1 MDNSTQYERL
11 RFIELI
17 VVWEGEINT
26 GNLTRQF
33 QISRQQAS
41 KDINCY
47 KEQSPGS
54 LIYDASLKCFL
65 PSTHFQCIYPS
76 TTSSDYLFWRE
87 YGLQKPLSSP
97 EASSCSSLVLPS
109 RNISP
114 LIMRALVKAMRH
126 QYRIEVDYVSLS
138 NPNGMGRIVI
148 PHHFVKTGLRW
159 HLRAWCEKSKAYR
172 DFVLSRFRGTPD
184 FLGPGKHD
192 AVEDIA
198 WNTNVTVLLQPD
210 PRLSKEK
217 REVLE
222 NDYQM
227 SGGVLPITTRGCLV
241 QYLLRELQVNIKML
255 DGTPEAQQLV
265 CVNLVDIKQWLFEG

>member
-1 MDNSTQYERL
+1 MDNSTQNERL

-47 KEQSPGS
+47 REQFPGS

-65 PSTHFQCIYPS
+65 PSPHFQCIYPP

-87 YGLQKPLSSP
+87 YGLQKPLPSSEP
-97 EASSCSSLVLPS
+97 SSCSSLVLPS

-126 QYRIEVDYVSLS
+126 QYRMEVDYVSLS
-138 NPNGMGRIVI
+138 NPNGMGRIII

-159 HLRAWCEKSKAYR
+159 HLRAWCEKSLQYR
-172 DFVLSRFRGTPD
+172 DFVLSRFRGTPEL
-184 FLGPGKHD
+184 LGPGKQGV
-192 AVEDIA
+192 AEDTA
-198 WNTNVTVLLQPD
+198 WNASVTVLLQPD

-217 REVLE
+217 CEVLE

-227 SGGVLPITTRGCLV
+227 TNGILPITTRGCLV
-241 QYLLRELQVNIKML
+241 HYLLRELQVNTKML

-265 CVNLVDIKQWLFEG
+265 CVNLADIKHWLFEG

>member
-1 MDNSTQYERL
+1 MDNSMQSERL

-17 VVWEGEINT
+17 ALWEGEINT

-33 QISRQQAS
+33 HISRQQAS

-65 PSTHFQCIYPS
+65 PSPHFQCIYPP
-76 TTSSDYLFWRE
+76 TTSSDYLFWLE
-87 YGLQKPLSSP
+87 YGLQRPLAFSESHH
-97 EASSCSSLVLPS
+97 CSTLVLPS
-109 RNISP
+109 RHITP
-114 LIMRALVKAMRH
+114 PIVRVLVKAIRQQH
-126 QYRIEVDYVSLS
+126 RLEVDYVSLS
-138 NPNGMGRIVI
+138 NPNGMGRIII

-159 HLRAWCEKSKAYR
+159 HLRAWCEKSAGYR
-172 DFVLSRFRGTPD
+172 DFVLSRFRGIPD
-184 FLGPGKHD
+184 LLGPGKQG
-192 AVEDIA
+192 AAEDIA
-198 WNTNVTVLLQPD
+198 WNTHVTLRLQPD

-217 REVLE
+217 RDVLE

-227 SGGVLPITTRGCLV
+227 QCGVLSVSTRGCLV
-241 QYLLRELQVNIKML
+241 QYLLRELQVNTKML

-265 CVNLVDIKQWLFEG
+265 CVNLADIKQWLFEG